1 MNTAVNVN
9 VVHESEAQRQHA
21 RVKIPSL
28 LRYLGKNR
36 ERVEVRILD
45 LSAGGFSY
53 SGEGHAAQVGDYH
66 KGRLQFQLDSLDLG
80 IDVEFQ
86 VRSIDPQSKR
96 IGCQFHNLKPREQAT
111 LRYLISAH
119 LGGELVSVGDLLNTL
134 QRENFTKPRK
144 NGNGGSGMGPLG
156 RLRAVSFSL
165 ALFLVGLAA
174 FGYIFKSLYGL
185 YFVTHAE
192 SGLVNVPSMQV
203 TMPREGTVQSLVTPE
218 GNIEKG
224 APIASFSATMLEML
238 KGHLSDEQLTP
249 ANIEELFG
257 KQMKGT
263 LTSPCNCK
271 IARQLVADGQ
281 FASKGDVIFEL
292 VPQDTLATVT
302 ASFPYRNFAQA
313 RPGTRVSFW
322 VAGEDTPRYGKIVST
337 SLHQGGLSSDIRAE
351 IQPES
356 TLPSTLAGQPVE
368 VIIDRGP
375 SFNWMI
381 DKAMAAGF

>member
-28 LRYLGKNR
+28 LRYIGKNR
-36 ERVEVRILD
+36 ERVEVRVLD

-53 SGEGHAAQVGDYH
+53 SSDNLSAQVGDYH

-86 VRSIDPQSKR
+86 VRSIDSHNR
-96 IGCQFHNLKPREQAT
+96 RVGCQFHNLKPRELAT

-134 QRENFTKPRK
+134 QRENFTKQRK
-144 NGNGGSGMGPLG
+144 SGTGSGMGPLG
-156 RLRAVSFSL
+156 RLKAVTFSL
-165 ALFLVGLAA
+165 ALLLVGVAA
-174 FGYIFKSLYGL
+174 FGYIFKSVYGL

-192 SGLVNVPSMQV
+192 SGLVNVQSMQV
-203 TMPREGTVQSLVTPE
+203 TMPREGTVQSLVGPE
-218 GNIEKG
+218 GNVTKG

-238 KGHLSDEQLTP
+238 KGHLADDQLTP
-249 ANIEELFG
+249 ANVEELFG

-292 VPQDTLATVT
+292 VPQDTQATVM
-302 ASFPYRNFAQA
+302 ASFPYRHFSQA
-313 RPGTRVSFW
+313 RPGTRVNFW
-322 VAGEDTPRYGKIVST
+322 VAGEDEPRMGKIVST

-351 IQPES
+351 IQPDA

-375 SFNWMI
+375 SLDWMI